1 MNRPE
6 SLPTLLVLDDDF
18 FVLRQ
23 VRHMARQQFRVIAA
37 SNTSEITDA
46 MLAELDTLVLDLN
59 IPGDDSVLFL
69 QSLAARAKNI
79 RLILISG
86 LELKTIK
93 LVASVARLLK
103 FRAVDIVQKPLTATA
118 LTPMLLCGRAFSDQ
132 KATRAEEISGL
143 TFDVRSEI
151 PRALS
156 QNEMRAYFQPQI
168 SLLDGRFLGAE
179 ALCRWHHPALG
190 ILGPADFID
199 YVEDGQFA
207 LAFSLYMAEEAL
219 REFKHACE
227 ATRSSGHLSVN
238 FPVACLQEPKLAQ
251 YLCSILEKHDFSRS
265 KFIVE
270 ITERG
275 ISDDST
281 KSRATIAQLRIC
293 GFKISLDDFGTGYSS
308 FEKLKEVAVDEIKI
322 DTLFVADAINS
333 HTSQILIL
341 AALKIAEELE
351 LQVVAEGIENLATA
365 DWLARQGT
373 VIGQGF
379 LYSRPIPAKELIAFV
394 AHLPCHEAAHPE
406 QQTSPDLSIPTRVSL
421 HSPTSA

>member
-1 MNRPE
+1 MNRPK

-23 VRHMARQQFRVIAA
+23 VRHMARQQFRVITA
-37 SNTSEITDA
+37 SNTSEITEA
-46 MLAELDTLVLDLN
+46 LLAELDTLVLDLN

-69 QSLAARAKNI
+69 QSLAARAKTI

-118 LTPMLLCGRAFSDQ
+118 LTPMLLCGRAYSDQ
-132 KATRAEEISGL
+132 KADRDEEISGL

-179 ALCRWHHPALG
+179 ALCRWQHPALG

-251 YLCSILEKHDFSRS
+251 YLCSILEKHDFCRS

-308 FEKLKEVAVDEIKI
+308 FEKLKDVAVDEIKI
-322 DTLFVADAINS
+322 DRLFVSDAINS

-379 LYSRPIPAKELIAFV
+379 LYSRPIPAEELTTFIT
-394 AHLPCHEAAHPE
+394 HLSSHEAAQPG
-406 QQTSPDLSIPTRVSL
+406 QLPSPDLAIPTRVSL
-421 HSPTSA
+421 QSSRSA